1 MPSTLNKYVI
11 NNLIER
17 KINFSNFSKADLI
30 EMCESMQLKYWE
42 SRRDLNDF
50 DTRIKNTLAYFLT
63 HPSLNAEDIEYLRD
77 VLNGR
82 K

>member
-1 MPSTLNKYVI
+1 MSSTLNKYVI

-50 DTRIKNTLAYFLT
+50 DTRIKNTLAYF
-63 HPSLNAEDIEYLRD
+63 
-77 VLNGR
+77 VLIPFNMT
-82 K
+82 

>member
-1 MPSTLNKYVI
+1 MSSTLNKYVI

-17 KINFSNFSKADLI
+17 KINFSNFSKTDLI
-30 EMCESMQLKYWE
+30 EMCKSMQLKYWE
-42 SRRDLNDF
+42 SRRDLTDF

>member
-1 MPSTLNKYVI
+1 MSSTLNKYVI

-30 EMCESMQLKYWE
+30 EMCKSMQLKYWE

-63 HPSLNAEDIEYLRD
+63 HPSLTAEDIEYLRD